1 MLETLGDLEVVRL
14 WSLPSKHLQYIQFEG
29 LLHGKKIISPM
40 DSRNSSD
47 KTKTRDEIYGNVC
60 LVLM

>member
-1 MLETLGDLEVVRL
+1 MDPAL
-14 WSLPSKHLQYIQFEG
+14 KILQYVQFKG
-29 LLHGKKIISPM
+29 LLHGEEIISFM

-47 KTKTRDEIYGNVC
+47 ITKTRDEIYGNVH